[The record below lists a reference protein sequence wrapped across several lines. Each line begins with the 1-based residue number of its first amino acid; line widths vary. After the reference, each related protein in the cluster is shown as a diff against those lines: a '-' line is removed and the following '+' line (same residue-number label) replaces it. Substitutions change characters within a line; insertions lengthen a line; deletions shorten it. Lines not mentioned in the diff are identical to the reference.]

1 MAQTAALINSLKA
14 EMRRQGRTYA
24 QAAVVLNL
32 SEASV
37 KRLFAEY
44 SVSLQ
49 RLDQLC
55 EWLGI
60 EISDLVSLMDH
71 AQAKIDQLTEAQELE
86 LVSDLKLLLVAHCVL
101 NRWTFQETIETYNIS
116 EHECIQLLA
125 RLDRMGVLQLLP
137 YNHTK
142 LMLSRNFHWLKN
154 GPIQRF
160 FERHVQAEFFQSRFD
175 GAGEQRIFLSGMLSK
190 RSNDLISQRIEKL
203 KQEFNQLHR
212 ADEGLPLAH
221 RFGTS
226 LVLAM
231 RPWEVG
237 VFAQLR
243 RTPNAKRFD

>member
-1 MAQTAALINSLKA
+1 MAQTAALMNSLKA

-44 SVSLQ
+44 SFSLQ

-101 NRWTFQETIETYNIS
+101 NRWTFQETIDIYNIS

-160 FERHVQAEFFQSRFD
+160 FERHVQAEFFNSRFD
-175 GAGEQRIFLSGMLSK
+175 TAGEHRIFLSGMLSK

-243 RTPNAKRFD
+243 RQPNVKRFD